1 MYYKNRYLNIKNDYN
16 RLLDAYISVN
26 QTGGMSVT
34 TIHNNGE
41 LLEGGIQY
49 KNQCFWI
56 SILAYLRANG
66 YPRLTLRQLRT
77 DAGLDLDTAQ
87 IPVDTTSRGNG
98 ATPTDSFY
106 RISAQYNIII
116 RVYRSNS
123 HGGITRDYAGSNI
136 VDIISA
142 HYDEHGDVVI
152 KPPIGFMHLGHMDGS
167 YGDKNIVNL
176 ANNGGNHF
184 ELITRFIDEA
194 PDVVHLED
202 DDDILF
208 QEELKRIR
216 LQDAGIGSA
225 AASTAASAA
234 AATTASED
242 QLFNQALERIR
253 IQDAIAADADR
264 RAGRRTGTGSSS
276 IHPSLRAVAAAAST
290 GPSSSSLTKPLSRLA
305 QSSTIRPKPKT
316 DDISV
321 PLVMYKNK
329 MTKITDIR
337 EDMRETY
344 LDYADKQVL
353 LRVKIRTNNE
363 IIERYTQLY
372 RIYEDNKPHNEDN
385 SDILRELKFL
395 HNENINIVK
404 EVEELKDKILSLEFI
419 IGEYEDGNIHPH

>member
-16 RLLDAYISVN
+16 RLLDVYISVN

-41 LLEGGIQY
+41 LLEDGIQY

-56 SILAYLRANG
+56 SILAYLRDNG
-66 YPRLTLRQLRT
+66 YLGLTLQQLRT
-77 DAGLDLDTAQ
+77 DAGLGLDTAQ
-87 IPVDTTSRGNG
+87 IPIDTTSRGNG
-98 ATPTDSFY
+98 ATQTDSFY

-123 HGGITRDYAGSNI
+123 HGGITRDHAGSNI

-142 HYDEHGDVVI
+142 NYDDDGNVI
-152 KPPIGFMHLGHMDGS
+152 IVPPDELTFLGRDDSS
-167 YGDKNIVNL
+167 YRDKNIVNL

-184 ELITRFIDEA
+184 ELITGFIDED
-194 PDVVHLED
+194 PSVEHLED
-202 DDDILF
+202 DDDRLL
-208 QEELKRIR
+208 QEELERIR

-225 AASTAASAA
+225 AA
-234 AATTASED
+234 
-242 QLFNQALERIR
+242 
-253 IQDAIAADADR
+253 DR
-264 RAGRRTGTGSSS
+264 RAGRRTRTGSSS

-337 EDMRETY
+337 EDMRDIY
-344 LDYADKQVL
+344 LDYDNKQVL

-372 RIYEDNKPHNEDN
+372 RIYEDSKPHIEDN

-404 EVEELKDKILSLEFI
+404 EVEELKTNMLTLKYLIS
-419 IGEYEDGNIHPH
+419 EYENGNIDRH